1 MGRSQLWFARGVR
14 LAGLALMIASIVAV
28 VPLLVLISY
37 PGGEP
42 YWDAYFHF
50 VPLGITVL
58 FMVMII
64 PGALLS
70 LVGSAISPPDPR
82 LDFWLDLWRFHKYLS
97 PRVEGEPP
105 ASGGVWASF
114 MTDRPMALGWT
125 LGVSG
130 KCLVEFEEHFL
141 SLGQPGKDIVLIEP
155 KAVSRTRATTLEID
169 TGRWTYG
176 RVTLSFD
183 SASDANK
190 VEQEARKLLTEHDR
204 FHFRFWQIPPF
215 SPRTS
220 RVSKVLT
227 SLNRK
232 LLTWKQLEPHQP

>member
-1 MGRSQLWFARGVR
+1 VT
-14 LAGLALMIASIVAV
+14 ASIVAV

-42 YWDAYFHF
+42 IWDAYFRS

-58 FMVMII
+58 FLVMIF
-64 PGALLS
+64 PGVLLS
-70 LVGSAISPPDPR
+70 LVGAAISPPDPR
-82 LDFWLDLWRFHKYLS
+82 LDFWLDLLRFRKYLS
-97 PRVEGEPP
+97 PRVKGEPP
-105 ASGGVWASF
+105 ASNGVWASF
-114 MTDRPMALGWT
+114 VTDRPMAPGWT

-155 KAVSRTRATTLEID
+155 KSVSRTRATTLELD
-169 TGRWTYG
+169 TGRWNYG
-176 RVTLSFD
+176 RVTLTFD
-183 SASDANK
+183 SASDADK

-204 FHFRFWQIPPF
+204 SHYRFWQIPPF
-215 SPRTS
+215 SPKTS
-220 RVSKVLT
+220 RVNKLLT

-232 LLTWKQLEPHQP
+232 LLDWKQPEPGQP

>member
-82 LDFWLDLWRFHKYLS
+82 LDFWLDPWRFHKYLS

-130 KCLVEFEEHFL
+130 KCLVEFEEHFI
-141 SLGQPGKDIVLIEP
+141 SLGEPSKDLVLIEP
-155 KAVSRTRATTLEID
+155 KAVSRTSDTTLELD

-176 RVTLSFD
+176 RVTLTFD
-183 SASDANK
+183 SASDPNK

>member
-1 MGRSQLWFARGVR
+1 VTV
-14 LAGLALMIASIVAV
+14 SIVAV

-42 YWDAYFHF
+42 YWDAYFRA

-70 LVGSAISPPDPR
+70 LVGSAISPTDTR
-82 LDFWLDLWRFHKYLS
+82 LDFWLDLWRFRKYFS
-97 PRVEGEPP
+97 SRVKGEPP
-105 ASGGVWASF
+105 ASDGVWASF

-125 LGVSG
+125 LGVSW

-141 SLGQPGKDIVLIEP
+141 FLGQPGKDIVLIEP
-155 KAVSRTRATTLEID
+155 KAVSRTRATTLKLD
-169 TGRWTYG
+169 TGRWNYG
-176 RVTLSFD
+176 RVTLTFD
-183 SASDANK
+183 SASDADK

-215 SPRTS
+215 SIKTS
-220 RVSKVLT
+220 RVSKLLT
-227 SLNRK
+227 CLNRK
-232 LLTWKQLEPHQP
+232 LLTWKQPEPRPP

>member
-1 MGRSQLWFARGVR
+1 
-14 LAGLALMIASIVAV
+14 MIASIVAV

-58 FMVMII
+58 FVVMII

-82 LDFWLDLWRFHKYLS
+82 LDFWLDPWRFHKYLS

-105 ASGGVWASF
+105 ASDGVWASF

-141 SLGQPGKDIVLIEP
+141 
-155 KAVSRTRATTLEID
+155 
-169 TGRWTYG
+169 YG
-176 RVTLSFD
+176 RVTLTFD

-215 SPRTS
+215 SPKTS
-220 RVSKVLT
+220 PVSKVLT

>member
-1 MGRSQLWFARGVR
+1 MT
-14 LAGLALMIASIVAV
+14 ISIVAV

-42 YWDAYFHF
+42 YWNAYFRA
-50 VPLGITVL
+50 VPFGITVL
-58 FMVMII
+58 FMVMMI

-70 LVGSAISPPDPR
+70 LIGSAISPPDPR
-82 LDFWLDLWRFHKYLS
+82 LDLWLDLGRFRKYIS
-97 PRVEGEPP
+97 SRIKSEPP
-105 ASGGVWASF
+105 ASGGLWASF
-114 MTDRPMALGWT
+114 VTDRPMALGWT

-155 KAVSRTRATTLEID
+155 KAVSRTRATTLELD
-169 TGRWTYG
+169 TGRWNYG
-176 RVTLSFD
+176 RVTLTFD
-183 SASDANK
+183 SASDADK

-204 FHFRFWQIPPF
+204 FHFRFRQIPPF
-215 SPRTS
+215 SPKTS
-220 RVSKVLT
+220 RVSKLLT

-232 LLTWKQLEPHQP
+232 LLAWKRPEPPQP